1 MSIRST
7 PPHYGLTQP
16 QSQSPSSMS
25 CSICQESR
33 GGETKR
39 ADITHH
45 SAKHHVKVSRARPSA
60 PSRLLDS
67 SPKVACHSLDPIELT
82 EPSRPSRARGI
93 SSLRE
98 SHEGVPL
105 PRKQRCRGISPTLSR
120 DSVIQP
126 AAHLIQPSGQDSLS
140 LQLGLPMTHTE
151 ECLPSGI
158 SAGGSSVSTTAAAPA
173 STSQQAGTVP
183 PPRLTPV
190 RFPGGHRSAAKRP
203 KPFNNCNVVE
213 PEGEC
218 NTSLPGHRSSGCLP
232 PDPSSEMMSDPVLDS
247 LMKLSTSRDHQ
258 TVGPSIIVGGLSC
271 QPTRG
276 VSVKEAVRDGEGSPP
291 GRCPRDWTPL
301 QVRQWVYVVTDGGC
315 LWMSI

>member
-25 CSICQESR
+25 CSICPESR
-33 GGETKR
+33 GGETKQ
-39 ADITHH
+39 DVTHN
-45 SAKHHVKVSRARPSA
+45 SASHHVKVSRARPFV

-67 SPKVACHSLDPIELT
+67 SPKVACHSLDPIELS

-98 SHEGVPL
+98 SHEEVPL
-105 PRKQRCRGISPTLSR
+105 SRKQRCRGTSSTVSR
-120 DSVIQP
+120 DSVIRP
-126 AAHLIQPSGQDSLS
+126 AAHLIQPSGQRSLS
-140 LQLGLPMTHTE
+140 LQPELPHTE

-183 PPRLTPV
+183 PPRSTPGH
-190 RFPGGHRSAAKRP
+190 FPGGHRSAAKRP

-213 PEGEC
+213 PVGEC
-218 NTSLPGHRSSGCLP
+218 STSLPEHRSSGCLP
-232 PDPSSEMMSDPVLDS
+232 PDPSDEMVSDPVLDS
-247 LMKLSTSRDHQ
+247 SMKPSTSRNQ
-258 TVGPSIIVGGLSC
+258 TAGPSIIVGGLSC

-276 VSVKEAVRDGEGSPP
+276 VSVKEAVRDGEGSPR
-291 GRCPRDWTPL
+291 GGCPRDWTPL
-301 QVRQWVYVVTDGGC
+301 QVRR
-315 LWMSI
+315 